1 MKTKDIRMVCDMIH
15 VGEQV
20 ATILLTLAGGDV
32 NLVIESSQ
40 QANGLDQCKANIINK
55 RFKEVE
61 THV

>member
-1 MKTKDIRMVCDMIH
+1 MIH

-61 THV
+61 SHV